1 MWRALWQFVIICTHL
16 TNEFLAKNG
25 PHLSAG
31 VTYYFLFSLLPLTL
45 AVSAI
50 LGYFIRDT
58 DLHGTPI
65 VTVITSFLP
74 VSKNAA
80 AENLE
85 IISRSS
91 PITGIVGIIGLLWVS
106 TTVFGGIRK
115 GINAVWGISKPRPF
129 FHERFIDISITTG
142 AGILLLAPLVLTV
155 TIGLLSG
162 VGEEPTSST
171 FFQQTVRTIVTYLSP
186 AASILVFMILYRYL
200 PNTKVTFREVWPGAL
215 MAALAFEA
223 AKWGFLWYTSSF
235 PVLYNVFYGPLGAL
249 IALLIWVFI
258 SANILFYGALVTSR
272 YSRHLSRKAE
282 EKSLQLLTNFKHLT
296 TPPARDE

>member
-1 MWRALWQFVIICTHL
+1 MWRGFWQFVLICTRL

-50 LGYFIRDT
+50 LGYFARGT
-58 DLHGTPI
+58 DLQGTLI
-65 VTVITSFLP
+65 VTVITSFVP
-74 VSKNAA
+74 VSKDAA
-80 AENLE
+80 AEQLE

-91 PITGIVGIIGLLWVS
+91 PITGIVGIIGLLWIS
-106 TTVFGGIRK
+106 TTVFGSIRK

-162 VGEEPTSST
+162 LGENATSST
-171 FFQQTVRTIVTYLSP
+171 FFQTTVRTIVTYLSP

-200 PNTKVTFREVWPGAL
+200 PNTKVTFREVWPGSL

-272 YSRHLSRKAE
+272 YSKYLSMKAE

-296 TPPARDE
+296 TSSNRDE